1 VTTNL
6 IETMARA
13 IAESVAL
20 FDCGECLTRG
30 GDPHAWDCKQSRRDL
45 ARAAFSAIE
54 AAGYRVVPVEPE
66 QKRWHVVCEWD
77 ELVEDDGTPYE
88 WRGERPHDND
98 RVWTMSQHP
107 RQTGWE
113 TDSGCDGYGLTYA
126 EAEELARAANS
137 LAASPKVS
145 DG

>member
-6 IETMARA
+6 IEAMARA
-13 IAESVAL
+13 MWSARHRLSWEAL
-20 FDCGECLTRG
+20 DGADQDVER
-30 GDPHAWDCKQSRRDL
+30 AQ
-45 ARAAFSAIE
+45 ARAALSAIE